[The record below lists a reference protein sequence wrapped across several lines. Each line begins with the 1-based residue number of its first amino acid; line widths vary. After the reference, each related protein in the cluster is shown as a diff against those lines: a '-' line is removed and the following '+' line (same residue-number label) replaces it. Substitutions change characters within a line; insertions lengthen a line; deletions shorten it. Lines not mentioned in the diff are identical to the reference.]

1 MVEEA
6 SLEFR
11 LRKIDET
18 RTYLLNEIKQNDL
31 MSEKCKKTYKYF
43 CKKLCWALAYSSF
56 NTHWLCSIS
65 AFALLVCVPVGI
77 ASSVVEIKISAIIVG
92 IKKYKSVIKKKK
104 KHDKILLLGKDMLN
118 TIEVLISKAL
128 INSDISCDE
137 FASVNVSREY
147 NQMKKE
153 IKNSETSVE
162 YTIQKQW
169 KGIALVVKNM
179 LLTKIRVFEKL
190 KKIG

>member
-1 MVEEA
+1 MKSVKRHISIFVRNYVEH
-6 SLEFR
+6 
-11 LRKIDET
+11 
-18 RTYLLNEIKQNDL
+18 LLIR
-31 MSEKCKKTYKYF
+31 
-43 CKKLCWALAYSSF
+43 AF

-92 IKKYKSVIKKKK
+92 IKKYKSIIKKKK
-104 KHDKILLLGKDMLN
+104 KHDKILLLGKDTLN

-137 FASVNVSREY
+137 FASVNVSRGY